1 MNQLFSYLLKWGF
14 VFFAVWGCRNVF
26 SQPLPTQ
33 PTTWNARWIKP
44 GEGREK
50 GFGVH
55 LLRKSISLEAK
66 PSQFVVHLSG
76 DQRYELFVN
85 GKRAS
90 AGPAR
95 RDLFH
100 WKYETVD
107 LAPFLQSGKN
117 VLAARIW
124 NFGSFVGHGEM
135 STDVSAFILQ
145 GNSKLEEIANT
156 NETWKWMENKA
167 WKPIPITQEMVPEY
181 YVVGPGEQIE
191 GAVYPWNW
199 ESADFKDENWIAVA
213 TGPKG
218 SPRPNNDSGK
228 WMLVPSDVPPMES
241 RWEKIPA
248 LRASTFS
255 KVPKDFPGKPVR
267 WTVPTNR
274 KDTFLLDQTYL
285 TNAYPELTVS
295 GGKGAKITLRYA
307 EGLFENKPK
316 ESNSKNQKLNQK
328 RNRNEVAGKVFI
340 GNMDVFLP
348 DGGQDRIFRPLWF
361 RTWRYL
367 QLIVETKGEPLD
379 IQNIRGEFTGF
390 PLVVKSEFSAG
401 SSLLDSIVTTG
412 IRTARLCAHETYFD
426 CPYYEQLQY
435 VGDTRIQALVSYY
448 TFGDDR
454 LAKQAIRAIYNSRQ
468 AEGYTASRYPTKDF
482 QIIPTFS
489 LLWIGMLHDYWTYR
503 DDSVFVKEMLPGT
516 RTVLDFF
523 QSYAQ
528 SDGTLKDVPW
538 WNFMDWTAGF
548 PRGVPKRGTDGRSAH
563 MDLLHLHALQLAAEM
578 EVTIGDKNLAKTL
591 KDRIEQLK
599 SNIQKLYWD
608 SNSRLYADVTSLDQ
622 FSQHVNSLAVITG
635 VCPPE
640 MQKPLMEKTLISKDM
655 APCTIYFKYYLHQA
669 ATKAGLGNDYLSWLS
684 EWRNQ
689 LSIGL
694 TTWAESPEPSRSDC
708 HAWGCSPN
716 IEFFRTVLGVDS
728 DAPGFSS
735 VKITPHLGELK
746 MAEGKIPHPKGVMEV
761 KYSTT
766 KKGTIAEISLPKDL
780 KGKLLWKGKAYSLEG
795 GEQVIELR

>member
-1 MNQLFSYLLKWGF
+1 MKHLLTILLFCLLVSNQTEAQTKDW
-14 VFFAVWGCRNVF
+14 
-26 SQPLPTQ
+26 SQTQ
-33 PTTWNARWIKP
+33 WNAFWIKP
-44 GEGREK
+44 AEGRATE
-50 GFGVH
+50 FGVH
-55 LLRKSISLEAK
+55 LFRKSFDLAEK
-66 PSQFVVHLSG
+66 PTQFLVHVSG
-76 DQRYELFVN
+76 DQRYELYVN
-85 GKRAS
+85 GKRIS
-90 AGPAR
+90 TGPAR

-124 NFGSFVGHGEM
+124 NFAEWTGYGEM
-135 STDVSAFILQ
+135 SSDVSAFILQ
-145 GNSKLEEIANT
+145 GNSELEEIVNT
-156 NETWKWMENKA
+156 NETWKWRENKA
-167 WKPIPITQEMVPEY
+167 WQPIKITHEIVPEY

-191 GAVYPWNW
+191 AAVCPWNW
-199 ESADFKDENWIAVA
+199 ETLSYNDEAWKSPQK
-213 TGPKG
+213 GPKG
-218 SPRPNNDSGK
+218 SPRPKNDSGK
-228 WMLVPSDVPPMES
+228 WMLVPSDIPAMEY
-241 RWEKIPA
+241 RWERIPV
-248 LRASTFS
+248 LRKSTFAQT
-255 KVPKDFPGKPVR
+255 PKDFPAKSVR
-267 WTVPTNR
+267 FSIPPN
-274 KDTFLLDQTYL
+274 KNDTFLIDQTYL

-295 GGKGAKITLRYA
+295 RGKGAKITLRYA
-307 EGLFENKPK
+307 EGLFEKRPK
-316 ESNSKNQKLNQK
+316 EINSKNQKLNNK
-328 RNRNEVAGKVFI
+328 GNRNEVNGKVFI
-340 GNMDVFLP
+340 GNLDVFLP
-348 DGGQDRIFRPLWF
+348 DGGTNRIFRPLWF
-361 RTWRYL
+361 RTWRYI
-367 QLIVETKGEPLD
+367 QLIVETKDEPLD
-379 IQNIRGEFTGF
+379 IQDIRGEFTGF
-390 PLVVKSEFSAG
+390 PLSVKGTFSAG
-401 SSLLDSIVTTG
+401 SSFLDSMVNTG
-412 IRTARLCAHETYFD
+412 IRTARLCAHETYYD

-448 TFGDDR
+448 TFGEDR
-454 LAKQAIRAIYNSRQ
+454 LAKQAIRAMYNSRQ
-468 AEGYTASRYPTKDF
+468 AEGFTASRYPTKDF

-489 LLWIGMLHDYWTYR
+489 MLWIGMLHDFWTYR

-578 EVTIGDKNLAKTL
+578 EETIGDKNLAKTL

-608 SNSRLYADVTSLDQ
+608 SKSGLYADVTSLDQ

-635 VCPPE
+635 VCAPE

-669 ATKAGLGNDYLSWLS
+669 ATKAGLGNDYLAWLS

-728 DAPGFSS
+728 DAPGFAS
-735 VKITPHLGELK
+735 VKITPHLGALK
-746 MAEGKIPHPKGVMEV
+746 NAEGKIPHPKGVMEV

-766 KKGTIAEISLPKDL
+766 KKGTTAEISLPKDL
-780 KGKLLWKGKAYSLEG
+780 RGKLLWQGKAYSLVG
-795 GEQVIELR
+795 GKQVIELR